1 MYNQDYDGQ
10 NLDDYTSAQSSPAA
24 GPTASPQGLQPV
36 PGHPGLYYN
45 TAGVVFNE
53 AGTTVDGYVNPATG
67 AFQTGTPTT
76 NPNTGIVGPPPP
88 TAHEDPI
95 QPPTGPAP
103 GPAPAPAPAPT
114 AGPAPTF
121 TPPPVY

>member
-76 NPNTGIVGPPPP
+76 NPNTGIIEPPGTVHGDPINP
-88 TAHEDPI
+88 TAP
-95 QPPTGPAP
+95 PPTGPAP
-103 GPAPAPAPAPT
+103 GPAPAPAPTGGGA
-114 AGPAPTF
+114 PAP
-121 TPPPVY
+121 